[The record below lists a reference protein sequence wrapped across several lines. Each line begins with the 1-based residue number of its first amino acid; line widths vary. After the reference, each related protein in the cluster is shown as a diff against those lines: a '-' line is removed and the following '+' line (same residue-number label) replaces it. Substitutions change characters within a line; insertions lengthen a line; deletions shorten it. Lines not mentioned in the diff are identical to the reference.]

1 MTLKRFALYGA
12 ATLTA
17 LTLTSCSGGG
27 GGESPSTT
35 TTTTV
40 APASDQWGTP
50 VKMSDWINSIGGTC
64 DQFELVNDEIANCGN
79 DSDGY
84 YFLAQDSA
92 HNPTAADGNRGAFMG
107 GNSMDAEMVWGDDWS
122 IVCYGGRVSANCAMV
137 KNSLGMEYSSR
148 RISASEDAVDESV
161 EPSDSAS
168 PASTPSSVSS
178 SPTSSGS
185 MMDGVYAD
193 MLQDEGIDVTAGDIA
208 RASTAVCDAFD
219 GGAGQGEALGIV
231 EETTGATGWQATR
244 ILQASVLSRCSQYVD
259 STY

>member
-1 MTLKRFALYGA
+1 
-12 ATLTA
+12 
-17 LTLTSCSGGG
+17 
-27 GGESPSTT
+27 
-35 TTTTV
+35 
-40 APASDQWGTP
+40 
-50 VKMSDWINSIGGTC
+50 MSDWINSIGGTC

-84 YFLAQDSA
+84 YFLAQDSE

-122 IVCYGGRVSANCAMV
+122 IVCYGGRVSANCTRV
-137 KNSLGMEYSSR
+137 KNNLGMESDSR
-148 RISASEDAVDESV
+148 RIPASEPAVDETV
-161 EPSDSAS
+161 EQ
-168 PASTPSSVSS
+168 SS
-178 SPTSSGS
+178 SPSPTASSSSSSTASGS
-185 MMDGVYAD
+185 TMDGVYAD

-219 GGAGQGEALGIV
+219 NGASQGEALGIV

-244 ILQASVLSRCSQYVD
+244 ILQAGVLSRCSQYVD